1 MEWNSDGFLL
11 PCRLLNESD
20 SADDNLVLS
29 FHEIV
34 SIELSFVAFSSW
46 RKFRGGTD
54 SLAEFQGT
62 VFRQG
67 RREVMKEAVEMT
79 IGFSWVSW
87 HVHHHGNILP
97 VLMKA
102 GKDNIPLTDF
112 FFLQIMFD
120 VVNSYAA

>member
-11 PCRLLNESD
+11 PCRFLNESD
-20 SADDNLVLS
+20 STDDNSVLS

-62 VFRQG
+62 VFTQE
-67 RREVMKEAVEMT
+67 RREVMKEAIEVT
-79 IGFSWVSW
+79 TGFSWVSC

-97 VLMKA
+97 VLMTV

-112 FFLQIMFD
+112 FPLQIMFD